1 MIPLGKVSVFAASS
15 WGGFFLE
22 QRMAKLYAEIAKM
35 EAQDDGTVK
44 VWGYASSEA
53 VDSDGEIIAAEAMKA
68 AIPDYMKFGA
78 VREMHGSN
86 AAGTAIE
93 INVENDGRTFFGAHI
108 VDPVAVTKVKT
119 GVYKGF
125 SIGGSVTARD
135 ELNKSQITGLK
146 LTEISLVDRPAN
158 PDAVFTCYKADKPKD
173 EEEADKDDKPSD
185 KSAEEKGDKPKD
197 GDKEPEAEEK
207 DGKDDKKDDE
217 EEDDKKDEAEKSASV
232 NLSESEIA
240 ILKAV
245 LAKAEKP
252 KDEPVAKSMWQV
264 KSLADVLMSL
274 EWLIS
279 DASYDGVDEAVI
291 AQIKE
296 SAGKLAESLKA
307 LTVSE
312 ADKLVDGLAAK
323 ADKSDDLAKAE
334 SVDELAKAQDALKKS
349 NDALAKAQ
357 AEIESLKKQAAPPKG
372 STKAISKAEDNGE
385 DPLNG
390 FEPIVKNDGSLDDVA
405 TLVKAAQAGRL

>member
-1 MIPLGKVSVFAASS
+1 
-15 WGGFFLE
+15 
-22 QRMAKLYAEIAKM
+22 MAKLYAEIAKM

-93 INVENDGRTFFGAHI
+93 INVEDDGRTFFGAHI

-185 KSAEEKGDKPKD
+185 KSAEDEDDKPKD
-197 GDKEPEAEEK
+197 GDKEPEAE
-207 DGKDDKKDDE
+207 DKDDKE
-217 EEDDKKDEAEKSASV
+217 DEAEKSASV

-264 KSLADVLMSL
+264 KSLADVLVSL
-274 EWLIS
+274 KWLIH
-279 DASYDGVDEAVI
+279 DAGYDGTDEDVV

-296 SAGKLAESLKA
+296 SAASLAESLKA
-307 LTVSE
+307 LAVSE

-385 DPLNG
+385 DPLKG

-405 TLVKAAQAGRL
+405 TLIKAKQTGRL

>member
-1 MIPLGKVSVFAASS
+1 
-15 WGGFFLE
+15 
-22 QRMAKLYAEIAKM
+22 MAKLYAEIAKM

-93 INVENDGRTFFGAHI
+93 INVEDDGRTFFGAHI

-158 PDAVFTCYKADKPKD
+158 PDAVFTCFKADKPKD
-173 EEEADKDDKPSD
+173 EEEADKDEDD
-185 KSAEEKGDKPKD
+185 KSTDKADETPDDDAEKAD
-197 GDKEPEAEEK
+197 G
-207 DGKDDKKDDE
+207 DKKDDK
-217 EEDDKKDEAEKSASV
+217 DDKKDEAEKSASV
-232 NLSESEIA
+232 NLSESEIVLLKT
-240 ILKAV
+240 ILARF
-245 LAKAEKP
+245 EKSSVP
-252 KDEPVAKSMWQV
+252 
-264 KSLADVLMSL
+264 
-274 EWLIS
+274 
-279 DASYDGVDEAVI
+279 
-291 AQIKE
+291 
-296 SAGKLAESLKA
+296 
-307 LTVSE
+307 
-312 ADKLVDGLAAK
+312 
-323 ADKSDDLAKAE
+323 DDLAKAE

-349 NDALAKAQ
+349 NDALAKAR

-385 DPLNG
+385 DPLKG

-405 TLVKAAQAGRL
+405 TLVKAAQTGRL

>member
-1 MIPLGKVSVFAASS
+1 
-15 WGGFFLE
+15 
-22 QRMAKLYAEIAKM
+22 MAKLYAEIAKM

-53 VDSDGEIIAAEAMKA
+53 VDSDGEVIAAEAMKA

-93 INVENDGRTFFGAHI
+93 INVEDDGRTFFGAHI

-173 EEEADKDDKPSD
+173 GEEAADKDDKPAD
-185 KSAEEKGDKPKD
+185 KTDETPADDTEKADS
-197 GDKEPEAEEK
+197 EK
-207 DGKDDKKDDE
+207 VDDK
-217 EEDDKKDEAEKSASV
+217 EDDKKDETEKSASV

-245 LAKAEKP
+245 LAQAEKLEVAT
-252 KDEPVAKSMWQV
+252 KAYEPVDESVSKS
-264 KSLADVLMSL
+264 
-274 EWLIS
+274 
-279 DASYDGVDEAVI
+279 
-291 AQIKE
+291 
-296 SAGKLAESLKA
+296 
-307 LTVSE
+307 
-312 ADKLVDGLAAK
+312 
-323 ADKSDDLAKAE
+323 DKSDELAKAE
-334 SVDELAKAQDALKKS
+334 MADELAKAQDALKKS

-372 STKAISKAEDNGE
+372 STKAIGKAEDNGE
-385 DPLNG
+385 DPLKG
-390 FEPIVKNDGSLDDVA
+390 FQPIVKNDGSLDDVA

>member
-1 MIPLGKVSVFAASS
+1 
-15 WGGFFLE
+15 
-22 QRMAKLYAEIAKM
+22 MAKLYAEIAKM

-53 VDSDGEIIAAEAMKA
+53 VDSDGEVIAAEAMKA

-93 INVENDGRTFFGAHI
+93 INVEDDGRTFFGAHI
-108 VDPVAVTKVKT
+108 VDPIAVTKVKT

-158 PDAVFTCYKADKPKD
+158 PDAVFTCFKADKPKD
-173 EEEADKDDKPSD
+173 EEEADKD
-185 KSAEEKGDKPKD
+185 E
-197 GDKEPEAEEK
+197 
-207 DGKDDKKDDE
+207 DDKTADKTDETPADDTE
-217 EEDDKKDEAEKSASV
+217 KADGEKVDDKEDDKKDETEKSASV

-245 LAKAEKP
+245 LAKAEKQ

-264 KSLADVLMSL
+264 KSLADVLASL
-274 EWLIS
+274 KWLIE
-279 DASYDGVDEAVI
+279 DAIYDDVDAAVI

-296 SAGKLAESLKA
+296 SASSLAESLKA

-312 ADKLVDGLAAK
+312 ADKLVNGLAAK

-334 SVDELAKAQDALKKS
+334 SADELAKAQDALKKS

-372 STKAISKAEDNGE
+372 STKAIGKAEDNGE
-385 DPLNG
+385 DPLKG
-390 FEPIVKNDGSLDDVA
+390 FQPIVKNDGSLDDVA
-405 TLVKAAQAGRL
+405 TLVKAAQSGRL

>member
-1 MIPLGKVSVFAASS
+1 
-15 WGGFFLE
+15 
-22 QRMAKLYAEIAKM
+22 MAKLYAEIAKM

-93 INVENDGRTFFGAHI
+93 INVEDDGRTFFGAHI

-158 PDAVFTCYKADKPKD
+158 PDAVFTCFKADKPKD
-173 EEEADKDDKPSD
+173 GEEAADKDDEPAD
-185 KSAEEKGDKPKD
+185 KTDETPADDTEKAD
-197 GDKEPEAEEK
+197 GEK
-207 DGKDDKKDDE
+207 VDDK
-217 EEDDKKDEAEKSASV
+217 EDDKKDETEKSASV

-264 KSLADVLMSL
+264 KSLADVLTSL
-274 EWLIS
+274 KWLIE
-279 DASYDGVDEAVI
+279 DAAYDNIDETVI

-296 SAGKLAESLKA
+296 SAGSLAESLKA
-307 LTVSE
+307 LAASE

-334 SVDELAKAQDALKKS
+334 SEDELAKAQDALKKS

-372 STKAISKAEDNGE
+372 STKAIGKAEDNGE
-385 DPLNG
+385 DPLKG
-390 FEPIVKNDGSLDDVA
+390 FQPIVKNDGSLDDVA
-405 TLVKAAQAGRL
+405 TLVKAAQSGRL

>member
-1 MIPLGKVSVFAASS
+1 
-15 WGGFFLE
+15 
-22 QRMAKLYAEIAKM
+22 MAKLYAEIAKM

-53 VDSDGEIIAAEAMKA
+53 VDSDGEVIAAEAMKA

-93 INVENDGRTFFGAHI
+93 INVEDDGRTFFGAHI

-125 SIGGSVTARD
+125 SIGGSVTSRD

-158 PDAVFTCYKADKPKD
+158 PDAVFTCFKADKPKD
-173 EEEADKDDKPSD
+173 EEEAADKGDKPSD
-185 KSAEEKGDKPKD
+185 KSTEEEDENPKD
-197 GDKEPEAEEK
+197 GDKGPKTE
-207 DGKDDKKDDE
+207 DKDDKDDG
-217 EEDDKKDEAEKSASV
+217 KKDEAEKSASV
-232 NLSESEIA
+232 ELSESEIA
-240 ILKAV
+240 ILKAA
-245 LAKAEKP
+245 LAKAEKS

-264 KSLADVLMSL
+264 KSLADVLASL
-274 EWLIS
+274 KWLIE
-279 DASYDGVDEAVI
+279 DAIYDDVDAAVI

-296 SAGKLAESLKA
+296 SAGSLAESLKA

-334 SVDELAKAQDALKKS
+334 SADELAKAQDALKKS

-372 STKAISKAEDNGE
+372 STKAIGKAEDNGE
-385 DPLNG
+385 DPLKG
-390 FEPIVKNDGSLDDVA
+390 FQPIVKNDGSLDDVA
-405 TLVKAAQAGRL
+405 TLVKAAQSGRL

>member
-1 MIPLGKVSVFAASS
+1 
-15 WGGFFLE
+15 
-22 QRMAKLYAEIAKM
+22 MAKLYAEIAKM

-53 VDSDGEIIAAEAMKA
+53 VDSDGEVVAAEAMKA

-93 INVENDGRTFFGAHI
+93 INVEDDGRTFFGAHI

-158 PDAVFTCYKADKPKD
+158 PDAVLTCFKADKPKD
-173 EEEADKDDKPSD
+173 EEEAADKDDKPSD
-185 KSAEEKGDKPKD
+185 KSAEDEGDKPKE
-197 GDKEPEAEEK
+197 GDKEPEAEDK
-207 DGKDDKKDDE
+207 DGKDDKD
-217 EEDDKKDEAEKSASV
+217 DDKEDETEKSESV
-232 NLSESEIA
+232 NLSESEIVLLKT
-240 ILKAV
+240 ILAR
-245 LAKAEKP
+245 LEKSSVP
-252 KDEPVAKSMWQV
+252 
-264 KSLADVLMSL
+264 
-274 EWLIS
+274 
-279 DASYDGVDEAVI
+279 G
-291 AQIKE
+291 
-296 SAGKLAESLKA
+296 
-307 LTVSE
+307 
-312 ADKLVDGLAAK
+312 
-323 ADKSDDLAKAE
+323 DLAKAE

-405 TLVKAAQAGRL
+405 TLIKAKQTGRL

>member
-1 MIPLGKVSVFAASS
+1 
-15 WGGFFLE
+15 
-22 QRMAKLYAEIAKM
+22 MAKLYAEIAKM

-93 INVENDGRTFFGAHI
+93 INVEDDGRTFFGAHI

-173 EEEADKDDKPSD
+173 EEEADKEKDDKPSD
-185 KSAEEKGDKPKD
+185 KSAEDKDEKPKD
-197 GDKEPEAEEK
+197 GDKEPEAEDK
-207 DGKDDKKDDE
+207 DGKNDKGDKGDKGDKEDD
-217 EEDDKKDEAEKSASV
+217 EDDKEDETEKSESV
-232 NLSESEIA
+232 NLSEAKIVLLKT
-240 ILKAV
+240 ILAC
-245 LAKAEKP
+245 LEKSSVP
-252 KDEPVAKSMWQV
+252 DS
-264 KSLADVLMSL
+264 
-274 EWLIS
+274 
-279 DASYDGVDEAVI
+279 
-291 AQIKE
+291 
-296 SAGKLAESLKA
+296 
-307 LTVSE
+307 
-312 ADKLVDGLAAK
+312 
-323 ADKSDDLAKAE
+323 LAKAE

-372 STKAISKAEDNGE
+372 SAKAISKAEDNGE
-385 DPLNG
+385 DPLKG
-390 FEPIVKNDGSLDDVA
+390 FQPIVKNDGSLDDVA
-405 TLVKAAQAGRL
+405 TLVKAAQTGRL

>member
-1 MIPLGKVSVFAASS
+1 
-15 WGGFFLE
+15 
-22 QRMAKLYAEIAKM
+22 MAQLYAEIAKM

-93 INVENDGRTFFGAHI
+93 INVEDDGRTFFGAHI
-108 VDPVAVTKVKT
+108 VDPIAVTKVKT

-173 EEEADKDDKPSD
+173 GEEADKDDKPADKADETPADDTEKADSD
-185 KSAEEKGDKPKD
+185 TVDEKVDNK
-197 GDKEPEAEEK
+197 
-207 DGKDDKKDDE
+207 
-217 EEDDKKDEAEKSASV
+217 EDDKKDEAEKSASV
-232 NLSESEIA
+232 ELSDSEIT

-264 KSLADVLMSL
+264 KSLADVLTSL
-274 EWLIS
+274 KWLIE
-279 DASYDGVDEAVI
+279 DAAYDNIDEAVI

-296 SAGKLAESLKA
+296 SAGSLAESLKA

-372 STKAISKAEDNGE
+372 STKAIGKAEDNGE

-390 FEPIVKNDGSLDDVA
+390 FQPIVKNDGSLDDVA
-405 TLVKAAQAGRL
+405 TLVKAAHAGRL

>member
-1 MIPLGKVSVFAASS
+1 MT
-15 WGGFFLE
+15 
-22 QRMAKLYAEIAKM
+22 KLYAEIAKM

-53 VDSDGEIIAAEAMKA
+53 VDSDGEVIAAEAMKA

-93 INVENDGRTFFGAHI
+93 INVEDDGRTFFGAHI
-108 VDPVAVTKVKT
+108 VDPIAVTKVKT

-135 ELNKSQITGLK
+135 DLNKSQITGLK

-158 PDAVFTCYKADKPKD
+158 PDAVFTCFKADKPKAD
-173 EEEADKDDKPSD
+173 EEADKDEDD
-185 KSAEEKGDKPKD
+185 KSADKTDETPADDAEKAD
-197 GDKEPEAEEK
+197 G
-207 DGKDDKKDDE
+207 DKKDDK
-217 EEDDKKDEAEKSASV
+217 EDKEDEAEKSASV

-245 LAKAEKP
+245 LAKADKP
-252 KDEPVAKSMWQV
+252 KDEPVAKSMYQV

-274 EWLIS
+274 KWLVD
-279 DASYDGVDEAVI
+279 DAVYVDIDEAVI

-296 SAGKLAESLKA
+296 SAASLAESLKA
-307 LTVSE
+307 LAASE

-334 SVDELAKAQDALKKS
+334 SADELAKAQDALKKS

-372 STKAISKAEDNGE
+372 STKAIGKAEDNGE
-385 DPLNG
+385 DPLKG
-390 FEPIVKNDGSLDDVA
+390 FQPIVKNDGSLDDVA
-405 TLVKAAQAGRL
+405 TLIKAAQTGRL

>member
-1 MIPLGKVSVFAASS
+1 
-15 WGGFFLE
+15 
-22 QRMAKLYAEIAKM
+22 MAKLYAEIAKM

-93 INVENDGRTFFGAHI
+93 INVEDDGRTFFGAHI

-173 EEEADKDDKPSD
+173 EEAEKGEDDKPSD
-185 KSAEEKGDKPKD
+185 KSDEGEADKPKD
-197 GDKEPEAEEK
+197 GDKEPEAE
-207 DGKDDKKDDE
+207 DKDDKGNKKDDK
-217 EEDDKKDEAEKSASV
+217 EDETEKSASV
-232 NLSESEIA
+232 NLSESEIVLLKT
-240 ILKAV
+240 ILAR
-245 LAKAEKP
+245 LEKSSVP
-252 KDEPVAKSMWQV
+252 
-264 KSLADVLMSL
+264 
-274 EWLIS
+274 
-279 DASYDGVDEAVI
+279 
-291 AQIKE
+291 
-296 SAGKLAESLKA
+296 
-307 LTVSE
+307 
-312 ADKLVDGLAAK
+312 
-323 ADKSDDLAKAE
+323 DDLAKAE

-390 FEPIVKNDGSLDDVA
+390 FQPIVKNDGSLDDVA

>member
-1 MIPLGKVSVFAASS
+1 
-15 WGGFFLE
+15 
-22 QRMAKLYAEIAKM
+22 MAKLYAEIAKM

-93 INVENDGRTFFGAHI
+93 INVEDDGRTFFGAHI

-185 KSAEEKGDKPKD
+185 KSAEEEGDKPKD
-197 GDKEPEAEEK
+197 GDKKPEAEEK
-207 DGKDDKKDDE
+207 DDKDDKEDE
-217 EEDDKKDEAEKSASV
+217 TEKSASV

-245 LAKAEKP
+245 LAKAEKQEAAI
-252 KDEPVAKSMWQV
+252 KADEPVDESVSKS
-264 KSLADVLMSL
+264 
-274 EWLIS
+274 
-279 DASYDGVDEAVI
+279 
-291 AQIKE
+291 
-296 SAGKLAESLKA
+296 
-307 LTVSE
+307 
-312 ADKLVDGLAAK
+312 
-323 ADKSDDLAKAE
+323 DKSDDLAKAE
-334 SVDELAKAQDALKKS
+334 MADALAKAQDALKKS

-372 STKAISKAEDNGE
+372 SAKAISKAEDNGE
-385 DPLNG
+385 DPLKG
-390 FEPIVKNDGSLDDVA
+390 FQPIVKNDGSLDDVA

>member
-1 MIPLGKVSVFAASS
+1 MT
-15 WGGFFLE
+15 
-22 QRMAKLYAEIAKM
+22 KLYAEIAKM

-53 VDSDGEIIAAEAMKA
+53 VDSDGEVIAAEAMKA

-93 INVENDGRTFFGAHI
+93 INVEDDGKTFFGAHI
-108 VDPVAVTKVKT
+108 VDPVAVAKVKT

-158 PDAVFTCYKADKPKD
+158 PDAVFTCFKADKPKAD
-173 EEEADKDDKPSD
+173 EEADKDEDD
-185 KSAEEKGDKPKD
+185 KSADKTDETPADDAEKAD
-197 GDKEPEAEEK
+197 G
-207 DGKDDKKDDE
+207 DKKDDK
-217 EEDDKKDEAEKSASV
+217 EDKEDEAEKSASV

-245 LAKAEKP
+245 LAKADKP
-252 KDEPVAKSMWQV
+252 KDEPVAKSMYQV

-274 EWLIS
+274 KWLVD
-279 DASYDGVDEAVI
+279 DAVYVDIDEAVI

-296 SAGKLAESLKA
+296 SAASLAESLKA
-307 LTVSE
+307 LAASE

-323 ADKSDDLAKAE
+323 ADKSDDIAKAE
-334 SVDELAKAQDALKKS
+334 SADELAKAQDALKKS

-372 STKAISKAEDNGE
+372 STKAIGKAEDNGE
-385 DPLNG
+385 DPLKG
-390 FEPIVKNDGSLDDVA
+390 FQPIVKNDGSLDDVA
-405 TLVKAAQAGRL
+405 TLIKAAQTGRL

>member
-1 MIPLGKVSVFAASS
+1 
-15 WGGFFLE
+15 
-22 QRMAKLYAEIAKM
+22 MAKLYAEIAKM

-53 VDSDGEIIAAEAMKA
+53 VDSDGEVIAAEAMKA

-93 INVENDGRTFFGAHI
+93 INVEDDGRTFFGAHI
-108 VDPVAVTKVKT
+108 VDPIAVTKVKT

-135 ELNKSQITGLK
+135 DLNKSQITGLK

-158 PDAVFTCYKADKPKD
+158 PDAVFTCFKADKPKAD
-173 EEEADKDDKPSD
+173 EEADKDEDD
-185 KSAEEKGDKPKD
+185 KSADKTDETPADDAEKAD
-197 GDKEPEAEEK
+197 G
-207 DGKDDKKDDE
+207 DKKDDK
-217 EEDDKKDEAEKSASV
+217 EDKEDEAEKSASV

-245 LAKAEKP
+245 LAKADKP
-252 KDEPVAKSMWQV
+252 KDEPVTKSMYQV

-274 EWLIS
+274 KWLVD
-279 DASYDGVDEAVI
+279 DAVYVDIDEAVI

-296 SAGKLAESLKA
+296 SAASLAESLKA
-307 LTVSE
+307 LAASE

-323 ADKSDDLAKAE
+323 ADKSDDIAKAE
-334 SVDELAKAQDALKKS
+334 SADELAKTQDALKKS

-372 STKAISKAEDNGE
+372 STKAIGKAEDNGE
-385 DPLNG
+385 DPLKG
-390 FEPIVKNDGSLDDVA
+390 FQPIVKNDGSLDDVA
-405 TLVKAAQAGRL
+405 TLIKAAQTGRL

>member
-1 MIPLGKVSVFAASS
+1 
-15 WGGFFLE
+15 
-22 QRMAKLYAEIAKM
+22 MAKLYAEIAKM

-93 INVENDGRTFFGAHI
+93 INVEDDGRTFFGAHI
-108 VDPVAVTKVKT
+108 VDPIAVTKVKT

-158 PDAVFTCYKADKPKD
+158 PDAVFTCFKADKPKD
-173 EEEADKDDKPSD
+173 EEEAADKDDKPSD
-185 KSAEEKGDKPKD
+185 KAAEEEGEKPKD
-197 GDKEPEAEEK
+197 GDKEPEAE
-207 DGKDDKKDDE
+207 DKDDK
-217 EEDDKKDEAEKSASV
+217 EDDKKDEAEKSASV
-232 NLSESEIA
+232 DLSEAEIA

-245 LAKAEKP
+245 LARFEK
-252 KDEPVAKSMWQV
+252 S
-264 KSLADVLMSL
+264 
-274 EWLIS
+274 
-279 DASYDGVDEAVI
+279 AV
-291 AQIKE
+291 
-296 SAGKLAESLKA
+296 
-307 LTVSE
+307 
-312 ADKLVDGLAAK
+312 
-323 ADKSDDLAKAE
+323 SDDLAKAE
-334 SVDELAKAQDALKKS
+334 SADELAKAQDALKKS

-385 DPLNG
+385 DPLKG
-390 FEPIVKNDGSLDDVA
+390 FQPIVKNDGSLDDVA

>member
-1 MIPLGKVSVFAASS
+1 
-15 WGGFFLE
+15 
-22 QRMAKLYAEIAKM
+22 MAKLYAEIAKM

-93 INVENDGRTFFGAHI
+93 INVEDDGRTFFGAHI

-173 EEEADKDDKPSD
+173 EEEADKGEDDKPSD
-185 KSAEEKGDKPKD
+185 KSAEEEGEKPKD
-197 GDKEPEAEEK
+197 GDKEPEAEDK
-207 DGKDDKKDDE
+207 DDKDDKGDKKDDKE
-217 EEDDKKDEAEKSASV
+217 DEAEKSESV
-232 NLSESEIA
+232 NLSESEIVLLKT
-240 ILKAV
+240 ILAR
-245 LAKAEKP
+245 LEKSSVP
-252 KDEPVAKSMWQV
+252 A
-264 KSLADVLMSL
+264 
-274 EWLIS
+274 
-279 DASYDGVDEAVI
+279 
-291 AQIKE
+291 
-296 SAGKLAESLKA
+296 
-307 LTVSE
+307 
-312 ADKLVDGLAAK
+312 
-323 ADKSDDLAKAE
+323 DLAKAE

-385 DPLNG
+385 DLLNG

-405 TLVKAAQAGRL
+405 TLVKAAQTGRL

>member
-1 MIPLGKVSVFAASS
+1 
-15 WGGFFLE
+15 
-22 QRMAKLYAEIAKM
+22 MAKLYAEIAKM

-93 INVENDGRTFFGAHI
+93 INVEDDGRTFFGAHI

-185 KSAEEKGDKPKD
+185 KSAEEEGDKPKD
-197 GDKEPEAEEK
+197 GDKEPEAEDK
-207 DGKDDKKDDE
+207 DGKDGK
-217 EEDDKKDEAEKSASV
+217 EDDKDDKEDEAEKSASV

-240 ILKAV
+240 LLKAV

-274 EWLIS
+274 KWLIE
-279 DASYDGVDEAVI
+279 DAAYDKVDEAVI

-296 SAGKLAESLKA
+296 SAGSLAESLKA

-323 ADKSDDLAKAE
+323 ADKSDDLSKAE
-334 SVDELAKAQDALKKS
+334 SVDALAKAQDALKKS

-405 TLVKAAQAGRL
+405 TLIKAKQTGRL

>member
-1 MIPLGKVSVFAASS
+1 
-15 WGGFFLE
+15 
-22 QRMAKLYAEIAKM
+22 MAKLYAEIAKM

-53 VDSDGEIIAAEAMKA
+53 VDSDGEVIAAEAMKA

-93 INVENDGRTFFGAHI
+93 INVEDDGRTFFGAHI

-173 EEEADKDDKPSD
+173 EEEAADKDDEPAD
-185 KSAEEKGDKPKD
+185 KADETPDDDAEKAD
-197 GDKEPEAEEK
+197 G
-207 DGKDDKKDDE
+207 DKKDDK
-217 EEDDKKDEAEKSASV
+217 EDDKKDEAEKSASV
-232 NLSESEIA
+232 ELSESEIA

-252 KDEPVAKSMWQV
+252 KDEPVAKSMYQV
-264 KSLADVLMSL
+264 KSLADVLWSL
-274 EWLIS
+274 KWLIE
-279 DASYDGVDEAVI
+279 DAAYDNIDEAVI

-296 SAGKLAESLKA
+296 SAGSLAESLKA

-390 FEPIVKNDGSLDDVA
+390 FQPIVKNDGSLDDVA
-405 TLVKAAQAGRL
+405 TLIKAAQTGRL

>member
-1 MIPLGKVSVFAASS
+1 
-15 WGGFFLE
+15 
-22 QRMAKLYAEIAKM
+22 MAKLYAEIAKM

-93 INVENDGRTFFGAHI
+93 INVEDDGRTFFGAHI

-158 PDAVFTCYKADKPKD
+158 PDAVFTCFKADKPKD
-173 EEEADKDDKPSD
+173 DEEAGKEEEKPADKADETPADD
-185 KSAEEKGDKPKD
+185 AEKAD
-197 GDKEPEAEEK
+197 GDKKA
-207 DGKDDKKDDE
+207 D
-217 EEDDKKDEAEKSASV
+217 EEDDKKDEAEKSANV
-232 NLSESEIA
+232 ELSESEIA

-252 KDEPVAKSMWQV
+252 KDEPVAKSIYQV
-264 KSLADVLMSL
+264 KSLTDVLISL
-274 EWLIS
+274 KWLID
-279 DASYDGVDEAVI
+279 DANYGSVDKDI
-291 AQIKE
+291 TAQIKE
-296 SAGKLAESLKA
+296 SAASLAESLKA
-307 LTVSE
+307 LTASE
-312 ADKLVDGLAAK
+312 ADKLVDGLSAK

-390 FEPIVKNDGSLDDVA
+390 FQPIVKNDGSLDDVA
-405 TLVKAAQAGRL
+405 TLIKAAQTGRL

>member
-1 MIPLGKVSVFAASS
+1 
-15 WGGFFLE
+15 
-22 QRMAKLYAEIAKM
+22 MAKLYAEIAKM

-53 VDSDGEIIAAEAMKA
+53 VDSDGEVIAAEAMKA

-93 INVENDGRTFFGAHI
+93 INVEDDGRTFFGAHI

-158 PDAVFTCYKADKPKD
+158 PDAVFTCFKADKPKD
-173 EEEADKDDKPSD
+173 EEEAADKDDEPAD
-185 KSAEEKGDKPKD
+185 KANETPADDTEKAD
-197 GDKEPEAEEK
+197 G
-207 DGKDDKKDDE
+207 DKKDDK
-217 EEDDKKDEAEKSASV
+217 EDDKKDEAEKSASV

-252 KDEPVAKSMWQV
+252 KDELVTKSMWQV
-264 KSLADVLMSL
+264 KSLADVLASL
-274 EWLIS
+274 KWLIE
-279 DASYDGVDEAVI
+279 DAIYDDVDAAVI

-296 SAGKLAESLKA
+296 SAGSLAESLKA

-312 ADKLVDGLAAK
+312 ADKLVNGLAAK

-372 STKAISKAEDNGE
+372 STKAIGKAEDNGE
-385 DPLNG
+385 DPLKG
-390 FEPIVKNDGSLDDVA
+390 FQPIVKNDGSLDDVA

>member
-1 MIPLGKVSVFAASS
+1 
-15 WGGFFLE
+15 
-22 QRMAKLYAEIAKM
+22 MAKLYAEIAKM

-53 VDSDGEIIAAEAMKA
+53 VDSDGEVIAAEAMKA

-93 INVENDGRTFFGAHI
+93 INVEDDGRTFFGAHI

-158 PDAVFTCYKADKPKD
+158 PDAVFTCFKADKPKD
-173 EEEADKDDKPSD
+173 DEEAADKDDEPT
-185 KSAEEKGDKPKD
+185 EKTDETPADDTEKAD
-197 GDKEPEAEEK
+197 GEK
-207 DGKDDKKDDE
+207 VDDK
-217 EEDDKKDEAEKSASV
+217 EDDKKDETEKSASV
-232 NLSESEIA
+232 ELSDSEIA

-245 LAKAEKP
+245 LAKAEKQEAAT
-252 KDEPVAKSMWQV
+252 KADEPADESVSKS
-264 KSLADVLMSL
+264 
-274 EWLIS
+274 
-279 DASYDGVDEAVI
+279 
-291 AQIKE
+291 
-296 SAGKLAESLKA
+296 
-307 LTVSE
+307 
-312 ADKLVDGLAAK
+312 
-323 ADKSDDLAKAE
+323 DKSDDLAKAE

-372 STKAISKAEDNGE
+372 STKAIGKAEDNGE
-385 DPLNG
+385 DPLKG

-405 TLVKAAQAGRL
+405 TLVKAVQTGRL

>member
-1 MIPLGKVSVFAASS
+1 
-15 WGGFFLE
+15 
-22 QRMAKLYAEIAKM
+22 MAKLYAEIAKM

-93 INVENDGRTFFGAHI
+93 INVEDDGRTFFGAHI

-173 EEEADKDDKPSD
+173 KEEADKDEDDKTAD
-185 KSAEEKGDKPKD
+185 KTDETPDDDAEKAD
-197 GDKEPEAEEK
+197 GDKEPKAEDK
-207 DGKDDKKDDE
+207 DSKDNKGDKEDD
-217 EEDDKKDEAEKSASV
+217 EDDKEDETEKSESV
-232 NLSESEIA
+232 NLSESEIVLLKT
-240 ILKAV
+240 ILAR
-245 LAKAEKP
+245 LEKSSVP
-252 KDEPVAKSMWQV
+252 
-264 KSLADVLMSL
+264 
-274 EWLIS
+274 
-279 DASYDGVDEAVI
+279 G
-291 AQIKE
+291 
-296 SAGKLAESLKA
+296 
-307 LTVSE
+307 
-312 ADKLVDGLAAK
+312 
-323 ADKSDDLAKAE
+323 DLAKAE

-385 DPLNG
+385 DPLKG
-390 FEPIVKNDGSLDDVA
+390 FQPIVKNDGSLDDVA
-405 TLVKAAQAGRL
+405 TLIKAAQTGRL

>member
-1 MIPLGKVSVFAASS
+1 
-15 WGGFFLE
+15 
-22 QRMAKLYAEIAKM
+22 MAKLYAEIAKM

-93 INVENDGRTFFGAHI
+93 INVEDDGRTFFGAHI

-173 EEEADKDDKPSD
+173 EEEADKAENDKPSD
-185 KSAEEKGDKPKD
+185 KSAEEEGDKPKD
-197 GDKEPEAEEK
+197 GDKEPEAEDK
-207 DGKDDKKDDE
+207 DDKDDKKE
-217 EEDDKKDEAEKSASV
+217 
-232 NLSESEIA
+232 
-240 ILKAV
+240 
-245 LAKAEKP
+245 
-252 KDEPVAKSMWQV
+252 
-264 KSLADVLMSL
+264 
-274 EWLIS
+274 
-279 DASYDGVDEAVI
+279 
-291 AQIKE
+291 
-296 SAGKLAESLKA
+296 
-307 LTVSE
+307 
-312 ADKLVDGLAAK
+312 
-323 ADKSDDLAKAE
+323 
-334 SVDELAKAQDALKKS
+334 
-349 NDALAKAQ
+349 
-357 AEIESLKKQAAPPKG
+357 
-372 STKAISKAEDNGE
+372 
-385 DPLNG
+385 
-390 FEPIVKNDGSLDDVA
+390 
-405 TLVKAAQAGRL
+405 

>member
-1 MIPLGKVSVFAASS
+1 
-15 WGGFFLE
+15 
-22 QRMAKLYAEIAKM
+22 MAKLYAEIAKM

-53 VDSDGEIIAAEAMKA
+53 VDSDGEVIAAEAMKA

-93 INVENDGRTFFGAHI
+93 INVEDDGRTFFGAHI

-135 ELNKSQITGLK
+135 GLNKSQITGLK

-158 PDAVFTCYKADKPKD
+158 PDAVFTCFKADKPKD
-173 EEEADKDDKPSD
+173 GEEAADKDDEPAD
-185 KSAEEKGDKPKD
+185 KADETPADDAEK
-197 GDKEPEAEEK
+197 A
-207 DGKDDKKDDE
+207 
-217 EEDDKKDEAEKSASV
+217 DDKKDETEKSASV
-232 NLSESEIA
+232 ELSESEIA

-245 LAKAEKP
+245 LAKADKSEYEHKY
-252 KDEPVAKSMWQV
+252 EPVAKSMWQV
-264 KSLADVLMSL
+264 KSLADVLASL
-274 EWLIS
+274 RWLIE
-279 DASYDGVDEAVI
+279 DAIYDDVDAAVI

-296 SAGKLAESLKA
+296 SAASLAESLKA

-372 STKAISKAEDNGE
+372 SIKAISKAEDNGE

-390 FEPIVKNDGSLDDVA
+390 FQPIVKNDGSLDDVA
-405 TLVKAAQAGRL
+405 TLIKAAQTGRL

>member
-1 MIPLGKVSVFAASS
+1 
-15 WGGFFLE
+15 
-22 QRMAKLYAEIAKM
+22 MAKLYAEIAKM

-93 INVENDGRTFFGAHI
+93 INVEDDGRTFFGAHI

-158 PDAVFTCYKADKPKD
+158 PDAVFTCYKADKPKAD
-173 EEEADKDDKPSD
+173 EEADKDEDEKPADKADETPAD
-185 KSAEEKGDKPKD
+185 DTEKAD
-197 GDKEPEAEEK
+197 G
-207 DGKDDKKDDE
+207 DKKDDK
-217 EEDDKKDEAEKSASV
+217 DDKEDEAEKSASV

-274 EWLIS
+274 KWLIE
-279 DASYDGVDEAVI
+279 DAVYGNIDEAVV

-296 SAGKLAESLKA
+296 SAGSLAESLKA
-307 LTVSE
+307 LTISE

-372 STKAISKAEDNGE
+372 STKAIGKAEDNGE

-390 FEPIVKNDGSLDDVA
+390 FQPIVKNDGSLDDVA
-405 TLVKAAQAGRL
+405 TLVKAAQTGRL

>member
-1 MIPLGKVSVFAASS
+1 
-15 WGGFFLE
+15 
-22 QRMAKLYAEIAKM
+22 MAKLYAEIAKM

-93 INVENDGRTFFGAHI
+93 INVEDDGRTFFGAHI

-158 PDAVFTCYKADKPKD
+158 PDAVFTCFKADKPKD
-173 EEEADKDDKPSD
+173 EEEADKDEDDKTAD
-185 KSAEEKGDKPKD
+185 KADETPADDAEKAD
-197 GDKEPEAEEK
+197 GK
-207 DGKDDKKDDE
+207 KDDKE
-217 EEDDKKDEAEKSASV
+217 DEAEKSASV
-232 NLSESEIA
+232 ELSESEIA

-264 KSLADVLMSL
+264 KSLADVLTSL
-274 EWLIS
+274 KWLIE
-279 DASYDGVDEAVI
+279 DAAYDKVDEAVI

-296 SAGKLAESLKA
+296 SAGSLAESLKA

-390 FEPIVKNDGSLDDVA
+390 FQPIVKNDGSLDDVA
-405 TLVKAAQAGRL
+405 TLIKAKQTGRL

>member
-1 MIPLGKVSVFAASS
+1 
-15 WGGFFLE
+15 
-22 QRMAKLYAEIAKM
+22 MAKLYAEIAKM

-93 INVENDGRTFFGAHI
+93 INVEDDGRTFFGAHI
-108 VDPVAVTKVKT
+108 VDPIAVTKVKT

-158 PDAVFTCYKADKPKD
+158 PDAVFTCFKADKPKD
-173 EEEADKDDKPSD
+173 EEEADKD
-185 KSAEEKGDKPKD
+185 E
-197 GDKEPEAEEK
+197 
-207 DGKDDKKDDE
+207 DDKTADKTDETPADDTE
-217 EEDDKKDEAEKSASV
+217 KADGEKVDDKEDDKKDETEKSASV

-245 LAKAEKP
+245 LAKAEKQ

-264 KSLADVLMSL
+264 KSLADVLASL
-274 EWLIS
+274 KWLIE
-279 DASYDGVDEAVI
+279 DAIYDDVDAAVI

-296 SAGKLAESLKA
+296 SAGSLAESLKA

-357 AEIESLKKQAAPPKG
+357 AEIENLKKQAAPPKG
-372 STKAISKAEDNGE
+372 STKVIGKAEDNGE

-390 FEPIVKNDGSLDDVA
+390 FQPIVKNDGSLDDVA
-405 TLVKAAQAGRL
+405 TLVKAAHAGRL

>member
-1 MIPLGKVSVFAASS
+1 MT
-15 WGGFFLE
+15 
-22 QRMAKLYAEIAKM
+22 KLYAQIAKT

-53 VDSDGEIIAAEAMKA
+53 VDSDGEVIAAEAMKA

-93 INVENDGRTFFGAHI
+93 INVEDDGRTFFGAHI

-135 ELNKSQITGLK
+135 DLNKSQITGLK

-158 PDAVFTCYKADKPKD
+158 PDAVFTCFKADKPKAD
-173 EEEADKDDKPSD
+173 EEADKDEDD
-185 KSAEEKGDKPKD
+185 KSADKTDETPADDAEKAD
-197 GDKEPEAEEK
+197 G
-207 DGKDDKKDDE
+207 DKKDDK
-217 EEDDKKDEAEKSASV
+217 EDKEDEAEKSASV

-240 ILKAV
+240 ALKAV
-245 LAKAEKP
+245 LAKADKP
-252 KDEPVAKSMWQV
+252 KGGTAAKSMYQV
-264 KSLADVLMSL
+264 KSPADVLMSL
-274 EWLIS
+274 KWLVD
-279 DASYDGVDEAVI
+279 DASYDNIDEAVI

-296 SAGKLAESLKA
+296 SAAGLAESLKA
-307 LTVSE
+307 LAASE
-312 ADKLVDGLAAK
+312 ADKPADGLAAK
-323 ADKSDDLAKAE
+323 AGKSDDIAKAE
-334 SVDELAKAQDALKKS
+334 SADELAKAQDALKKS

-357 AEIESLKKQAAPPKG
+357 AEIESLKKQAVPPKG

-385 DPLNG
+385 DPLKG
-390 FEPIVKNDGSLDDVA
+390 FQPIVKNDGTLDDVA
-405 TLVKAAQAGRL
+405 TLIKAAQTGRL

>member
-1 MIPLGKVSVFAASS
+1 
-15 WGGFFLE
+15 
-22 QRMAKLYAEIAKM
+22 MAKLYAEIAKM

-53 VDSDGEIIAAEAMKA
+53 VDSDGEVIAAEAMKA

-93 INVENDGRTFFGAHI
+93 INVEDDGRTFFGAHI

-158 PDAVFTCYKADKPKD
+158 PDAVFTCFKADKPKD
-173 EEEADKDDKPSD
+173 EEEAADKDDEPAD
-185 KSAEEKGDKPKD
+185 KANETPADDTEKAD
-197 GDKEPEAEEK
+197 G
-207 DGKDDKKDDE
+207 DKKDDK
-217 EEDDKKDEAEKSASV
+217 EDDKKDEAEKSASV

-252 KDEPVAKSMWQV
+252 KDELVTKSMWQV
-264 KSLADVLMSL
+264 KSLADVLASL
-274 EWLIS
+274 KWLIE
-279 DASYDGVDEAVI
+279 DAIYDDVDAAVI

-296 SAGKLAESLKA
+296 SAGSLAESLKA

-312 ADKLVDGLAAK
+312 ADKLVNGLAAK

-372 STKAISKAEDNGE
+372 STKAIGKAEDNGE
-385 DPLNG
+385 DPLKG
-390 FEPIVKNDGSLDDVA
+390 FQPIVKNDGSLDDVA
-405 TLVKAAQAGRL
+405 TLVKAAQAVRL

>member
-1 MIPLGKVSVFAASS
+1 
-15 WGGFFLE
+15 
-22 QRMAKLYAEIAKM
+22 MAKLYAEIAKM

-53 VDSDGEIIAAEAMKA
+53 VDSDGEVIAAEAMKA

-93 INVENDGRTFFGAHI
+93 INVEDDGRTFFGAHI

-158 PDAVFTCYKADKPKD
+158 PDAVFTCFKAGKPKD
-173 EEEADKDDKPSD
+173 EEEVADKDDEPAD
-185 KSAEEKGDKPKD
+185 KADETSADDAEKANDEADVKD
-197 GDKEPEAEEK
+197 GDK
-207 DGKDDKKDDE
+207 KDDK
-217 EEDDKKDEAEKSASV
+217 EDDKKDEAEKSASV
-232 NLSESEIA
+232 ELSESEIA

-264 KSLADVLMSL
+264 KSLADVLTSL
-274 EWLIS
+274 KWLIE
-279 DASYDGVDEAVI
+279 DAAYDKVDETVI

-296 SAGKLAESLKA
+296 SAGSLAESLKA

-334 SVDELAKAQDALKKS
+334 SADELAKAQDALKKS
-349 NDALAKAQ
+349 NDALAKLQ

-372 STKAISKAEDNGE
+372 STKAIGKAEDNGE

-390 FEPIVKNDGSLDDVA
+390 FQPIVKNDGSLDDVA
-405 TLVKAAQAGRL
+405 TLVKAAHAGRL

>member
-1 MIPLGKVSVFAASS
+1 
-15 WGGFFLE
+15 
-22 QRMAKLYAEIAKM
+22 MAKLYAEIAKM

-93 INVENDGRTFFGAHI
+93 INVEDDGRTFFGAHI
-108 VDPVAVTKVKT
+108 VDPIAVTKVKT

-158 PDAVFTCYKADKPKD
+158 PDAVFTCFKADKPKD
-173 EEEADKDDKPSD
+173 EEEVADKDDKPSD
-185 KSAEEKGDKPKD
+185 KSAEDKGDKPKD
-197 GDKEPEAEEK
+197 GDKEPKAEDK
-207 DGKDDKKDDE
+207 DGKDGK
-217 EEDDKKDEAEKSASV
+217 EDDKDDKEDEAEKSSSV
-232 NLSESEIA
+232 DLSEAEIA

-245 LAKAEKP
+245 LARFEK
-252 KDEPVAKSMWQV
+252 S
-264 KSLADVLMSL
+264 
-274 EWLIS
+274 
-279 DASYDGVDEAVI
+279 AV
-291 AQIKE
+291 
-296 SAGKLAESLKA
+296 SGN
-307 LTVSE
+307 
-312 ADKLVDGLAAK
+312 
-323 ADKSDDLAKAE
+323 LAKAE

-349 NDALAKAQ
+349 NKALAEAQ

-372 STKAISKAEDNGE
+372 SAKAISKAEDNGE
-385 DPLNG
+385 DPLKG
-390 FEPIVKNDGSLDDVA
+390 FQPIVKNDGSLDDVA
-405 TLVKAAQAGRL
+405 TLVKAAQTGRL

>member
-1 MIPLGKVSVFAASS
+1 
-15 WGGFFLE
+15 
-22 QRMAKLYAEIAKM
+22 MAKLYAEIVKM

-93 INVENDGRTFFGAHI
+93 INVEDDGRTFFGAHI

-158 PDAVFTCYKADKPKD
+158 PDAVFTCFKADKPKD
-173 EEEADKDDKPSD
+173 GEEAADKDDKPAD
-185 KSAEEKGDKPKD
+185 KTDETPADDAEKADGEKV
-197 GDKEPEAEEK
+197 
-207 DGKDDKKDDE
+207 DDK
-217 EEDDKKDEAEKSASV
+217 EDDKKDEAEKSASIE
-232 NLSESEIA
+232 LSESEIA

-252 KDEPVAKSMWQV
+252 KDEPVAKSMYQV
-264 KSLADVLMSL
+264 KSLADVLTSL
-274 EWLIS
+274 KWLIE
-279 DASYDGVDEAVI
+279 DAAYVDIDETVI

-296 SAGKLAESLKA
+296 SAASLAESLKV

-372 STKAISKAEDNGE
+372 SAKAIGKAEDNGE
-385 DPLNG
+385 DPLKG
-390 FEPIVKNDGSLDDVA
+390 FQPIVKNDGSLDDVA

>member
-1 MIPLGKVSVFAASS
+1 
-15 WGGFFLE
+15 
-22 QRMAKLYAEIAKM
+22 MAKLYAEIAKM

-93 INVENDGRTFFGAHI
+93 INVEDDGRTFFGAHI

-135 ELNKSQITGLK
+135 ELNKSQITGLR

-173 EEEADKDDKPSD
+173 EEEADKD
-185 KSAEEKGDKPKD
+185 E
-197 GDKEPEAEEK
+197 
-207 DGKDDKKDDE
+207 DDKTADKTDETPDDDAE
-217 EEDDKKDEAEKSASV
+217 KADGDKKDEKDDKEDETEKSASV
-232 NLSESEIA
+232 DLSESEIA

-274 EWLIS
+274 KWLIE
-279 DASYDGVDEAVI
+279 DAVYGNIDEAVI
-291 AQIKE
+291 AKIKE
-296 SAGKLAESLKA
+296 SAGSLAESLKA

-334 SVDELAKAQDALKKS
+334 SADELAKAQDALKKS
-349 NDALAKAQ
+349 NKALAEAQ

-372 STKAISKAEDNGE
+372 SAKAISKAEDNGE
-385 DPLNG
+385 DPLKG
-390 FEPIVKNDGSLDDVA
+390 FQPIVKNDGSLDDVA

>member
-1 MIPLGKVSVFAASS
+1 
-15 WGGFFLE
+15 
-22 QRMAKLYAEIAKM
+22 MAKLYAEIAKM

-53 VDSDGEIIAAEAMKA
+53 VDSDGEIISAKAMKA

-93 INVENDGRTFFGAHI
+93 INVEDDGRTFFGAHI

-158 PDAVFTCYKADKPKD
+158 PDAVFTCYKADKPKAD
-173 EEEADKDDKPSD
+173 EEADKGEDDKPSD
-185 KSAEEKGDKPKD
+185 KSAEEEGDKPKD
-197 GDKEPEAEEK
+197 GNKEPEAE
-207 DGKDDKKDDE
+207 DKDDKDDKDDDK
-217 EEDDKKDEAEKSASV
+217 EDETEKSASV
-232 NLSESEIA
+232 DLSEAEIA

-245 LAKAEKP
+245 LARFEK
-252 KDEPVAKSMWQV
+252 S
-264 KSLADVLMSL
+264 
-274 EWLIS
+274 
-279 DASYDGVDEAVI
+279 AV
-291 AQIKE
+291 
-296 SAGKLAESLKA
+296 
-307 LTVSE
+307 
-312 ADKLVDGLAAK
+312 
-323 ADKSDDLAKAE
+323 SDDLAKAE
-334 SVDELAKAQDALKKS
+334 SADELAKAQDALKKS

-385 DPLNG
+385 DPLKG
-390 FEPIVKNDGSLDDVA
+390 FQPIVKNDGSLDDVA
-405 TLVKAAQAGRL
+405 TLIKAKQTGRL

>member
-1 MIPLGKVSVFAASS
+1 
-15 WGGFFLE
+15 
-22 QRMAKLYAEIAKM
+22 MAKLYAEIAKM

-93 INVENDGRTFFGAHI
+93 INVEDDGRTFFGAHI

-125 SIGGSVTARD
+125 SIGGSVTSRN

-158 PDAVFTCYKADKPKD
+158 PDAVFTCFKADKPKD
-173 EEEADKDDKPSD
+173 EEEEADKDDEPAD
-185 KSAEEKGDKPKD
+185 KTDETPADDTEKAD
-197 GDKEPEAEEK
+197 GEK
-207 DGKDDKKDDE
+207 VDDK
-217 EEDDKKDEAEKSASV
+217 EDDKKDETEKSASV

-245 LAKAEKP
+245 LAKAEKQ

-264 KSLADVLMSL
+264 KSLADVLASL
-274 EWLIS
+274 KWLIE
-279 DASYDGVDEAVI
+279 DAIYDDVDAAVI

-296 SAGKLAESLKA
+296 SAGSLAESLKA

-334 SVDELAKAQDALKKS
+334 SADELAKAQDALKKS

-372 STKAISKAEDNGE
+372 STKAIGKAEDNGE

-390 FEPIVKNDGSLDDVA
+390 FQPIVKNDGSLDDVA
-405 TLVKAAQAGRL
+405 TLVKAAQTGRL

>member
-1 MIPLGKVSVFAASS
+1 
-15 WGGFFLE
+15 
-22 QRMAKLYAEIAKM
+22 MAKLYAEIAKM

-93 INVENDGRTFFGAHI
+93 INVEDDGRTFFGAHI

-173 EEEADKDDKPSD
+173 EEEADKDEDDKTAD
-185 KSAEEKGDKPKD
+185 KTDETPADDAEKVDDKAD
-197 GDKEPEAEEK
+197 GK
-207 DGKDDKKDDE
+207 KDDKE
-217 EEDDKKDEAEKSASV
+217 DEAEKSASV

-264 KSLADVLMSL
+264 KSLADVLVSL
-274 EWLIS
+274 KWLIH
-279 DASYDGVDEAVI
+279 DAGYDGTDEDVV

-296 SAGKLAESLKA
+296 SAASLAESLKA

-405 TLVKAAQAGRL
+405 TLIKAAQTGRL

>member
-1 MIPLGKVSVFAASS
+1 
-15 WGGFFLE
+15 
-22 QRMAKLYAEIAKM
+22 MAKLYAEIAKM

-53 VDSDGEIIAAEAMKA
+53 VDSDGEVIAAEAMKA

-93 INVENDGRTFFGAHI
+93 INVEDDGRTFFGAHI

-173 EEEADKDDKPSD
+173 EEEAADKDDEPAD
-185 KSAEEKGDKPKD
+185 KADETPADDTEKAG
-197 GDKEPEAEEK
+197 G
-207 DGKDDKKDDE
+207 DKKDDK
-217 EEDDKKDEAEKSASV
+217 EDDKKDEAEKSASV
-232 NLSESEIA
+232 ELSESEIA

-245 LAKAEKP
+245 LAKAEKQEAAV
-252 KDEPVAKSMWQV
+252 KADEPVDESVIKS
-264 KSLADVLMSL
+264 
-274 EWLIS
+274 
-279 DASYDGVDEAVI
+279 
-291 AQIKE
+291 
-296 SAGKLAESLKA
+296 
-307 LTVSE
+307 
-312 ADKLVDGLAAK
+312 
-323 ADKSDDLAKAE
+323 DKSDDLAKAE
-334 SVDELAKAQDALKKS
+334 MADALAKAQDALKKS
-349 NDALAKAQ
+349 NEALAKAQ

-372 STKAISKAEDNGE
+372 STKAIGKAEDNGE
-385 DPLNG
+385 DPLKG
-390 FEPIVKNDGSLDDVA
+390 FQPIVKNDGSLDDVA
-405 TLVKAAQAGRL
+405 TLVKAAQSGRL

>member
-1 MIPLGKVSVFAASS
+1 
-15 WGGFFLE
+15 
-22 QRMAKLYAEIAKM
+22 MAKLYAEIAKM

-53 VDSDGEIIAAEAMKA
+53 VDSDGEVIAAEAMKA

-93 INVENDGRTFFGAHI
+93 INVEDDGRTFFGAHI
-108 VDPVAVTKVKT
+108 VDPIAVTKVKT

-173 EEEADKDDKPSD
+173 EEETADKDDEPAD
-185 KSAEEKGDKPKD
+185 KTDETPADDTEKAD
-197 GDKEPEAEEK
+197 G
-207 DGKDDKKDDE
+207 DKKDDK
-217 EEDDKKDEAEKSASV
+217 EDDKKDEAEKSASV
-232 NLSESEIA
+232 ELSESEIT

-252 KDEPVAKSMWQV
+252 KDEPIAKSMWQV
-264 KSLADVLMSL
+264 KSLADVLVSL
-274 EWLIS
+274 KWLVG
-279 DASYDGVDEAVI
+279 DAIYDDVDAAVI

-296 SAGKLAESLKA
+296 SAGSLAESLKA
-307 LTVSE
+307 LTIIE

-372 STKAISKAEDNGE
+372 STKAIGKAEDNGE

-390 FEPIVKNDGSLDDVA
+390 FQPIVKNDGLLDDVA
-405 TLVKAAQAGRL
+405 TLVKAAHAGRL